1 MQMTSEHISGML
13 RECAEKTTAYLDAVL
28 PDADPA
34 LSAIVR
40 PMRYSL
46 LAGGK
51 RIRPFLVQSFAALS
65 GGEQDTALAFSA
77 ALEMVHTYSLIH
89 DDLPCMDDDD
99 LRRGMPTNH
108 KVFGEATAVLAGD
121 ALLTEAFRMLTLPTL
136 RGETLGCA
144 VRLLSEAAGYRGMVG
159 GQIMDLA
166 AEHRRITREEL
177 LRLHACKTG
186 ALIRAACL
194 LGCLCSPEP
203 DEALQQAA
211 DRYAA
216 SVGLV
221 FQIVDDLLDV
231 EGTAARLG
239 KTPGKDAASGKTTF
253 LTFDTPGQA
262 RDEARRLT
270 DEAVCAIAPYDREG
284 TLAAFAF
291 YLLERDC

>member
-1 MQMTSEHISGML
+1 MKQEYEEKIHKI
-13 RECAEKTTAYLDAVL
+13 AEDVQRYLAQSLKKHGSPYDTLKEAMAY
-28 PDADPA
+28 
-34 LSAIVR
+34 SAN
-40 PMRYSL
+40 
-46 LAGGK
+46 AGGK
-51 RIRPFLVQSFAALS
+51 RIRPVLCVAFAELFGGVYEQALP
-65 GGEQDTALAFSA
+65 LACA
-77 ALEMVHTYSLIH
+77 VEMIHTYSLIH

-284 TLAAFAF
+284 TLTAFAF